1 MPAKLT
7 TTINKIHTVP
17 NPTWPEGAV
26 GLAKKLGA
34 GSSEGTVSGV
44 VCPPPPPLL
53 LAPLLTTSPFGCG
66 RSILGNCYL
75 TKYGVVVI
83 IPL

>member
-1 MPAKLT
+1 MPAKLI
-7 TTINKIHTVP
+7 TTITKIKTVP

-26 GLAKKLGA
+26 GLAKNLGA

-53 LAPLLTTSPFGCG
+53 LAPLTTSPFGCG
-66 RSILGNCYL
+66 RSILGNCHL